1 MPHILVLN
9 GPNLNLLGTREADI
23 YGDTTL
29 GAIEGR
35 CQALADALGDTL
47 DFFQHNHEGVLVDRI
62 QQAGA
67 DQVDFLIL
75 NPAAF
80 THTSVAIRDAVKGVD
95 IPSIEVHLSNLYR
108 REKFRKNSYLS
119 EIVMGTIAGLG
130 AIAYELAVIAAH
142 HHLTEHPD

>member
-9 GPNLNLLGTREADI
+9 GPNLNLLGIREPDI
-23 YGDTTL
+23 YGDMTL
-29 GAIEGR
+29 GDIEER
-35 CQALADALGDTL
+35 CQALAGALGDTL
-47 DFFQHNHEGVLVDRI
+47 VFFQHNHEGVLVDRI

-75 NPAAF
+75 NPAAL
-80 THTSVAIRDAVKGVD
+80 THTSVAIRDAVKGVG
-95 IPSIEVHLSNLYR
+95 IPSIEVHLSNLHR

-119 EIVMGTIAGLG
+119 EIVMGTISGLG

-142 HHLTEHPD
+142 RHLNEYSD